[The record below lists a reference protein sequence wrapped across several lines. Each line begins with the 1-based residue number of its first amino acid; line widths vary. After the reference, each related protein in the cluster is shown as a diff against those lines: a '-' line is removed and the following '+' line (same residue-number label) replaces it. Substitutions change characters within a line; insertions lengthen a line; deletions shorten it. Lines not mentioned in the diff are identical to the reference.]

1 MTSHSLYASH
11 HPRRQCANEG
21 SHEKTGWS
29 IIVVTKLFELSAYE
43 YFMLVG
49 QFFTNVEFCERVNDL
64 TKRKTHPETL
74 MKIVGKDLHK

>member
-1 MTSHSLYASH
+1 MTSHSLYGSA

-29 IIVVTKLFELSAYE
+29 MIAVTKAFELSAYE

-49 QFFTNVEFCERVNDL
+49 QFFTNVEFGERVDDL
-64 TKRKTHPETL
+64 TKRNYRPETL